1 MLKYVI
7 GFFVFPAVTFSQLS
21 SVTDLGFDGY
31 GNIYFAAV
39 DTSTR
44 GFIGKIDTSTT
55 VTQLYQGST
64 TNQVFNAISVDPI
77 GQ

>member
-1 MLKYVI
+1 M
-7 GFFVFPAVTFSQLS
+7 TFSQLS
-21 SVTDLGFDGY
+21 SVTDLGVDGY

-44 GFIGKIDTSTT
+44 GFIGKIDTSGT
-55 VTQLYQGST
+55 VTQLYQAA
-64 TNQVFNAISVDPI
+64 TNELFNAISVDPI